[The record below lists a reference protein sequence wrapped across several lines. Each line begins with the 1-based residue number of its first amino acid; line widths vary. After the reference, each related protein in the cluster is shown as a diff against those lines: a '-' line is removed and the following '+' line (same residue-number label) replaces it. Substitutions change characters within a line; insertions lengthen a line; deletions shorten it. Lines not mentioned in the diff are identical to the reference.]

1 MEDGVRGVHLD
12 LAVRPVGLVTGY
24 VTDSAQIPNLPV
36 EESLALAYHQRTRS
50 AMRMPVQVRSL
61 TRWQGI
67 YHFGTLALR

>member
-36 EESLALAYHQRTRS
+36 EESLALAYHQRGRS
-50 AMRMPVQVRSL
+50 AMRMPVQVSSL
-61 TRWQGI
+61 TRRQGTRL
-67 YHFGTLALR
+67 HGTLSLR